1 MAQVT
6 SICFAFDGLS
16 RLLLR
21 LVSSPCHPC
30 PLDAYAT
37 LTGID
42 YARDRLLGISIL
54 HGSGVGAGWYIV
66 NHERDS

>member
-1 MAQVT
+1 MNSFIVHASAWLKILVR
-6 SICFAFDGLS
+6 FARLS

-30 PLDAYAT
+30 PLDAHAT

-42 YARDRLLGISIL
+42 YARDRLLGISI
-54 HGSGVGAGWYIV
+54 
-66 NHERDS
+66 